1 MSRSRPSAN
10 NPNPATRW
18 FEWAGN
24 SGKVRYYD
32 RDAKHMVDVPLP
44 FTFLLLD
51 ELASVRGWHDA
62 SDSGIRSNMVRDVK
76 ADVLVVKAH
85 KYGVIA
91 EGHYRSIKDK
101 VNAAGGNFTAN
112 LFIGF
117 KDDSGTLQIGA
128 MLLKGVAL
136 RSWMEFRQEQRK
148 AVYEGAVTLTG
159 YTEGKKGSITY
170 RAPVFALKA
179 DIAESTKQQAMAL
192 DAELQAWLDT
202 HLSQRTEEQASA
214 VEDDVPAPPSDYPE
228 PPPFDPGDNPW

>member
-1 MSRSRPSAN
+1 MSRSRPHES

-24 SGKVRYYD
+24 TGKVRYYD
-32 RDAKHMVDVPLP
+32 KHANEMVDVPLP

-91 EGHYRSIKDK
+91 EGHYRQIKDR
-101 VNAAGGNFTAN
+101 VNAAGGKFTAN
-112 LFIGF
+112 LYIGY
-117 KDDSGTLQIGA
+117 KDATGALQIGTL
-128 MLLKGVAL
+128 LLKGVAL
-136 RSWMEFRQEQRK
+136 RSWMEFRQEHRK
-148 AVYEGAVTLTG
+148 KVYEGAVTLTG

-170 RAPVFALKA
+170 RAPVFGLK
-179 DIAESTKQQAMAL
+179 DVSTDTHQQATGLDMELQVWL
-192 DAELQAWLDT
+192 DAYFSRKTDEQTIEHTDDET
-202 HLSQRTEEQASA
+202 SVITEPVRAGVIE
-214 VEDDVPAPPSDYPE
+214 EDSI
-228 PPPFDPGDNPW
+228 PF